1 MPVTTLDVIMASR
14 MAELTTDNQRLE
26 DKWLESEAEKRYRV
40 LAENVV
46 DVICALDLDMRVTY
60 VSPSV
65 SHVLG
70 YSVEEAL
77 GQHWER
83 WIDTALTPRSAA
95 IVARDFK
102 EIKSS
107 VRRGQDESF
116 KSWTMELEFF
126 RKDGS
131 TLWTE
136 SKVSILRGP
145 DGRPVGFVGIVRDIA
160 ARKSSEEALMRSESQ
175 LRLLSQRIL
184 QVQEEERARIARELH
199 DQLGQ
204 ELVALKIEAVSLAE
218 KLANYPVLRD
228 RARAVLALAERLDAT
243 SHRIAVSIRPEVLDE
258 LGLAKA
264 VQWYAEDFERRTGI
278 SCPVES
284 LVEEIDL
291 PKQTAICAYRIVQ
304 EALSNVWKHS
314 GASQVRIKVTSKGNV
329 LTVSVSDNGAGMD
342 PKRSPDT
349 PSLGLLGMHERAS
362 LVGGKLTVKRNRGG
376 HGLRVVAQLPM
387 NSRGEHDATSVEEY
401 S

>member
-1 MPVTTLDVIMASR
+1 MPLPVTTSGAIMATTMTVIGDDNVRLDSR
-14 MAELTTDNQRLE
+14 P
-26 DKWLESEAEKRYRV
+26 ESETEKRYRL

-65 SHVLG
+65 THVLG
-70 YSVEEAL
+70 YSIDEAL
-77 GQHWER
+77 GQQWER

-107 VRRGQDESF
+107 VRRGRDESF

-184 QVQEEERARIARELH
+184 QIQEEERARIARELH

-218 KLANYPVLRD
+218 KLANYPGLRD
-228 RARAVLALAERLDAT
+228 RAGTVLDLAERLDAT

-258 LGLAKA
+258 LGLVKA

-284 LVEEIDL
+284 LPEEPVL
-291 PKQTAICAYRIVQ
+291 PKQIAICAYRIVQ
-304 EALSNVWKHS
+304 EALTNVWKHS
-314 GASQVRIKVTSKGNV
+314 GASQAKIKITSRDDLLNI
-329 LTVSVSDNGAGMD
+329 SVSDNGAGMD
-342 PKRSPDT
+342 PRRSPDT
-349 PSLGLLGMHERAS
+349 PSLGLLGMRERAS
-362 LVGGKLTVKRNRGG
+362 LVGGRLTVKRNRGG
-376 HGLRVVAQLPM
+376 YGVKVVAQLPM
-387 NSRGEHDATSVEEY
+387 VNSRGHEDDTRND
-401 S
+401 